1 MNHLCLLYAGTTM
14 NHQGTPRM
22 MGPGNAGPMS
32 ALSPLGMNPMGSQPL
47 SHGMP
52 PQMPS
57 PNAPNMGSGMIP
69 HGMMIPPNQDPGMG
83 NPQMM
88 PQGRM
93 GYPHRSQAY
102 PLTQSPSQ
110 QGPFSPHNGPGPQ
123 GFPGHPMGFQ
133 GEGGPMGGRMG
144 NMPHGGGGDGSMCK
158 PNTPGGPEFNNMQGG
173 FSDADLHEVMRPGA
187 SGIPEFDLSRIIPSE
202 KPSQTLSYFPR
213 GGGDNPGVKPPH
225 PSGFPMQGMMGD
237 APPRMGMSMQGMGGM
252 PGGPGGGIG
261 PQDMPMG
268 NPGHNSMR
276 PPGFMG
282 QGMMGP
288 QHRMMSPGGP
298 GGMMQ
303 GRQMAHPGPGGSP
316 NMMMSLQGMGGPP
329 QQTMMMGGQM
339 RPRDMDM
346 GFSPGPG
353 MF

>member
-1 MNHLCLLYAGTTM
+1 M
-14 NHQGTPRM
+14 NHQGNPRM
-22 MGPGNAGPMS
+22 MGPGNSGPMP

-57 PNAPNMGSGMIP
+57 PNAPNMGPGMMP
-69 HGMMIPPNQDPGMG
+69 HGMMIPPNPQDPGMA

-93 GYPHRSQAY
+93 GYPHRNQGY

-133 GEGGPMGGRMG
+133 GDGGPMGGRMG
-144 NMPHGGGGDGSMCK
+144 NMPHGGGGDGGMCK

-213 GGGDNPGVKPPH
+213 GGGDNPGGKPPH

-237 APPRMGMSMQGMGGM
+237 GPLRMGMSMQGMGGM
-252 PGGPGGGIG
+252 PGGPGGGMG
-261 PQDMPMG
+261 PQDIPMG

>member
-1 MNHLCLLYAGTTM
+1 
-14 NHQGTPRM
+14 
-22 MGPGNAGPMS
+22 
-32 ALSPLGMNPMGSQPL
+32 
-47 SHGMP
+47 
-52 PQMPS
+52 
-57 PNAPNMGSGMIP
+57 
-69 HGMMIPPNQDPGMG
+69 
-83 NPQMM
+83 
-88 PQGRM
+88 
-93 GYPHRSQAY
+93 
-102 PLTQSPSQ
+102 
-110 QGPFSPHNGPGPQ
+110 
-123 GFPGHPMGFQ
+123 
-133 GEGGPMGGRMG
+133 MGGRMG
-144 NMPHGGGGDGSMCK
+144 NMSHGGGADGVMCK

-202 KPSQTLSYFPR
+202 KPSQTLSYYPR
-213 GGGDNPGVKPPH
+213 GGGDNPGGKPPH
-225 PSGFPMQGMMGD
+225 PSGFPMQSMMGD
-237 APPRMGMSMQGMGGM
+237 GPPRMGMPMQGMGGM
-252 PGGPGGGIG
+252 SGGPGPGGMG

-298 GGMMQ
+298 GGMIQ